1 MSATEE
7 LVTTPSA
14 STVSTTP
21 ATRPAHGDPHDESQP
36 PGTRAPDP
44 PGPEGK
50 FHFGSLA
57 EIRDNP
63 MDFYVRISQKYGGI
77 VRFFYGKK
85 ATYLVSEPE
94 LIKELLI
101 KHRQIYVKN
110 ERYPE
115 LQRLIGEGLLLS
127 EGDVW
132 QRQRTSSMPAFRRDR
147 LNAQLPV
154 IAELVDERLDKWQA
168 LADAGQ
174 PFDIEPHFSEISQA
188 LICDFILGTENRDL
202 TEPILEV
209 LQRLMTYWPTPPR
222 TILGGYK
229 LPSPGT
235 VKKLKRA
242 LHDLDEC
249 FFEAIRRARAN
260 QQESGALG
268 VLLGHEDETQG
279 SYTDQQLRDQ
289 LVTLY
294 MAGFE
299 TSASVATWLFYRL
312 SLQPQIRDRV
322 YAEVDAVLGD
332 APPDADTLPRLEL
345 TKRAIQETMRLYP
358 PAYNFS
364 RIAQQDDVLGGYHIP
379 KGSMV
384 IVAPWATH
392 RVTQYWPDPEG
403 FDPDRFL
410 PERNA
415 KRPAMAYIP
424 FGAGHRVC
432 IGAGLATSQLTVTVA
447 RFCRRYRLDLEPAH
461 RVYHVPG
468 TVMRPEN
475 GMVMRVRNV

>member
-1 MSATEE
+1 MSPTETAPETETVPETQSVPETAT
-7 LVTTPSA
+7 
-14 STVSTTP
+14 
-21 ATRPAHGDPHDESQP
+21 
-36 PGTRAPDP
+36 PGRAPDP
-44 PGPEGK
+44 PGPDGA

-63 MDFYVRISQKYGGI
+63 MDFYVRISQQYGGI

-101 KHRQIYVKN
+101 KHRTHYLKN
-110 ERYPE
+110 ERYQE

-132 QRQRTSSMPAFRRDR
+132 QRQRTSSMPAFKRDR
-147 LNAQLPV
+147 INAQLPV
-154 IAELVDERLDKWQA
+154 MAELVDERLDKWQA
-168 LADAGQ
+168 RVESGEA
-174 PFDIEPHFSEISQA
+174 FDTEPHFSEISQS

-209 LQRLMTYWPTPPR
+209 LRRLMTYWPTPPR

-229 LPSPGT
+229 IPLPST
-235 VKKLKRA
+235 LKKLKQA
-242 LHDLDEC
+242 LLDLDEC
-249 FFEAIRRARAN
+249 FFEAIRRGRASN
-260 QQESGALG
+260 QESGALG
-268 VLLGHEDETQG
+268 VLLQHEHESEG
-279 SYTDQQLRDQ
+279 KFTDQQLRDQ

-312 SLQPQIRDRV
+312 SIQPQIRDRV
-322 YAEVDAVLGD
+322 YAEVDSVLGGA
-332 APPDADTLPRLEL
+332 APDGETLPQLDL
-345 TKRAIQETMRLYP
+345 TKRSIQETMRLYP

-364 RIAQQDDVLGGYHIP
+364 RIAQKDDVLGGYHIP
-379 KGSMV
+379 KGAMV

-392 RVTQYWPDPEG
+392 RVNKYWPDPEG

-432 IGAGLATSQLTVTVA
+432 IGAGLATVQLTVTVA
-447 RFCRRYRLDLEPAH
+447 RFCQRYRLDLEPAH

-475 GMVMRVRNV
+475 GMKMRVHRI

>member
-1 MSATEE
+1 MNSPDAASAT
-7 LVTTPSA
+7 
-14 STVSTTP
+14 P
-21 ATRPAHGDPHDESQP
+21 AEHARTA
-36 PGTRAPDP
+36 TRAPDP
-44 PGPEGK
+44 PGPEGA

-85 ATYLVSEPE
+85 ATYLVSEPD

-101 KHRQIYVKN
+101 KHRERYVKN
-110 ERYPE
+110 ERYKE

-127 EGDVW
+127 EGEVW
-132 QRQRTSSMPAFRRDR
+132 QRQRTSSMPAFRRER
-147 LNAQLPV
+147 IHAQLPV
-154 IAELVDERLDKWQA
+154 IAQLVDERLDKWQA
-168 LADAGQ
+168 MVDSGE
-174 PFDIEPHFSEISQA
+174 PFDTEPHFSEISQS

-209 LQRLMTYWPTPPR
+209 LRRLMTYWPTPPR

-229 LPSPGT
+229 LPSPKT
-235 VKKLKRA
+235 VRELKGA
-242 LHDLDEC
+242 LADLDDC
-249 FFEAIRRARAN
+249 FYEAIRRARASN
-260 QQESGALG
+260 QEDGALG
-268 VLLGHEDETQG
+268 VLLQHEHESQG
-279 SYTDQQLRDQ
+279 RYEDQELRDQ

-322 YAEVDAVLGD
+322 YAEVASVLDGS
-332 APPDADTLPRLEL
+332 PPDAETLPLLDL
-345 TKRAIQETMRLYP
+345 TKRSIQETMRLYP

-364 RIAQQDDVLGGYHIP
+364 RIAVQDDVLGGYHIP
-379 KGSMV
+379 KGAMV

-392 RVTQYWPDPEG
+392 RLTAYWPDPEG

-415 KRPAMAYIP
+415 KRPGMAYIP

-432 IGAGLATSQLTVTVA
+432 IGAGLATVQLTVTVA
-447 RFCRRYRLDLEPAH
+447 RFCQRYRLDLEPAH
-461 RVYHVPG
+461 HVRHVPG

-475 GMVMRVRNV
+475 GMVMRVLSI